1 MNETPPLGKMERE
14 APENSVRE
22 INDVLNGY
30 FLKNSNLIP
39 KKHNEQNSKR
49 AILVTEYSDLMTS
62 LISAKGFPGTLQF
75 RCCCCCF
82 PLAQFPDSESN
93 TIRAFGNLGR
103 QNIAHIIRS
112 WLLLV
117 GFPSIYLFPLTFYYQ
132 QQEETRLNPQH
143 FAWRSQLN
151 ISVNHLQVLLST

>member
-1 MNETPPLGKMERE
+1 M
-14 APENSVRE
+14 
-22 INDVLNGY
+22 NGY
-30 FLKNSNLIP
+30 IS
-39 KKHNEQNSKR
+39 HNGTSPSH
-49 AILVTEYSDLMTS
+49 VTAEVPQFQYLLPVCLWGQMHS
-62 LISAKGFPGTLQF
+62 QF

>member
-1 MNETPPLGKMERE
+1 MSFNQTRSFSIDLSQIISSLFWFLLNCLRE
-14 APENSVRE
+14 S
-22 INDVLNGY
+22 
-30 FLKNSNLIP
+30 KNHIFNLFKEP
-39 KKHNEQNSKR
+39 
-49 AILVTEYSDLMTS
+49 LVTEYSDLMTS